1 MFNVDLVAEA
11 EDELSEAYDWYEQQL
26 PGLGNKFYKEVNHY
40 LTLLEHD
47 PFQFPVRYV
56 EQLRAVPLN
65 KFPFLIIYWID
76 QITNMIFVVSIFH
89 TSRDPKYF

>member
-1 MFNVDLVAEA
+1 MFNLDLVAEA

-47 PFQFPVRYV
+47 HFNSP
-56 EQLRAVPLN
+56 
-65 KFPFLIIYWID
+65 
-76 QITNMIFVVSIFH
+76 
-89 TSRDPKYF
+89 